1 MIMEK
6 IDPDIKKQLEELWGK
21 VGFIVNLSQMLE
33 YTLANILAFDE
44 ILKEFDNKNS
54 MSMFDYNTF
63 AERAATLYNELI
75 ERPVGYGLRQAEKLK
90 FFTDD
95 SQKRLKRIC
104 EERNFVIHRVFC
116 DDLKLNHLETDPEF
130 YFGRLE
136 SLIENMYYA
145 NEELNNIFLQQKEQY
160 MLIW

>member
-1 MIMEK
+1 
-6 IDPDIKKQLEELWGK
+6 
-21 VGFIVNLSQMLE
+21 MLE
-33 YTLANILAFDE
+33 YTLTNILAFNE

-54 MSMFDYNTF
+54 MSVLDYNTF

-75 ERPVGYGLRQAEKLK
+75 ERPFGYGLRQAERLK

-104 EERNFVIHRVFC
+104 EERNFVIHRIFR

-130 YFGRLE
+130 YFKRLE
-136 SLIENMYYA
+136 LLIEDMYYA

-160 MLIW
+160 KLIW

>member
-1 MIMEK
+1 MEN
-6 IDPDIKKQLEELWGK
+6 IDSKIKKQLEELWGK
-21 VGFIVNLSQMLE
+21 VGLIVNLSQMLE

-44 ILKEFDNKNS
+44 ILKKFDNKNS
-54 MSMFDYNTF
+54 MSVLEYNTF
-63 AERAATLYNELI
+63 ASRAEALYNELI
-75 ERPVGYGLRQAEKLK
+75 KRPFGYGLREAERLK

-104 EERNFVIHRVFC
+104 EERNFVIHRVFR

-130 YFGRLE
+130 YFERLE
-136 SLIENMYYA
+136 LLIEDMYYA

-160 MLIW
+160 KLIW